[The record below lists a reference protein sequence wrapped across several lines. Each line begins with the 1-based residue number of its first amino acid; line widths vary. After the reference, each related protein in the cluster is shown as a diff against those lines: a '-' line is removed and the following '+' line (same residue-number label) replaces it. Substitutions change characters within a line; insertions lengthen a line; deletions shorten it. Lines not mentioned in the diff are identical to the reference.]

1 MKVNKPLFQFMAAY
15 LIAALGLLLIA
26 TALFLPPMGVIDPT
40 VLTAFGEILTFSG
53 ALLGMDYHY
62 RYNNGRGGGELE

>member
-1 MKVNKPLFQFMAAY
+1 MNKQIFQFMAAY
-15 LIAALGLLLIA
+15 VIAALGLVLIGI
-26 TALFLPPMGVIDPT
+26 ALFLPPMGVIDPT

-62 RYNNGRGGGELE
+62 RYNNGRGGGALE

>member
-1 MKVNKPLFQFMAAY
+1 MESHAHGSNLIYYLIGESTMKVYKPLFQFMAAY

-40 VLTAFGEILTFSG
+40 GPDSL
-53 ALLGMDYHY
+53 
-62 RYNNGRGGGELE
+62 R